1 MVDVG
6 EKPFRSLT
14 TESLNELLKLQ
25 SIIGRCLIVSKETL
39 NFPSSGTRKMK
50 SVQFSELQFAVEGR
64 LISDPYFEFNPREGS
79 SVSIVKI
86 LFKKKIKQS
95 VYCYFVLNVILNH
108 SISEQ
113 Y

>member
-1 MVDVG
+1 
-6 EKPFRSLT
+6 
-14 TESLNELLKLQ
+14 
-25 SIIGRCLIVSKETL
+25 
-39 NFPSSGTRKMK
+39 MK

-113 Y
+113 YWMADHTFLQHFFFFFWLS